1 MNRPALVGLLAA
13 MAMAMAAG
21 AAQAQSG
28 PSGDVAAGQ
37 QVYEV
42 RCSFCHGEG
51 GVGGQGP
58 TLIGVV
64 GRKAASVPNFAYSP
78 ALKASGLTWS
88 PPNLDQFLTNPAARV
103 PGTSMPMSVPDT
115 KERADLIAYLASLH

>member
-1 MNRPALVGLLAA
+1 MVAALLTF
-13 MAMAMAAG
+13 AG
-21 AAQAQSG
+21 PVLAQSG
-28 PSGDVAAGQ
+28 APDDVGAGQ
-37 QVYEV
+37 QVYET

-58 TLIGVV
+58 TLIGAV
-64 GRKAASVPNFAYSP
+64 GRKAAAVPNFAYTP
-78 ALKASGLTWS
+78 ALKASGLDWTTS
-88 PPNLDQFLTNPAARV
+88 NLDRFLTNPATTV

>member
-1 MNRPALVGLLAA
+1 MRGALIASLFALAGPVLA
-13 MAMAMAAG
+13 QG
-21 AAQAQSG
+21 APGAD
-28 PSGDVAAGQ
+28 PAAGQ
-37 QVYEV
+37 EVYET

-64 GRKAASVPNFAYSP
+64 GRKAASVANFAYTP
-78 ALKASGLTWS
+78 ALKGAGLTWTPS
-88 PPNLDQFLTNPAARV
+88 DLDRFLTNPAALV
-103 PGTSMPMSVPDT
+103 PGTSMPMSVPDA

>member
-1 MNRPALVGLLAA
+1 MNRPALAVLLA
-13 MAMAMAAG
+13 AMAAG
-21 AAQAQSG
+21 AAHAQNG
-28 PSGDVAAGQ
+28 ASGDVAAGQ
-37 QVYEV
+37 QVYET

-58 TLIGVV
+58 SLIGVV

-78 ALKASGLTWS
+78 ALKASGLTWTGA
-88 PPNLDQFLTNPAARV
+88 NLDRFLPNPAALV
-103 PGTSMPMSVPDT
+103 PGTSMPMSVPDD